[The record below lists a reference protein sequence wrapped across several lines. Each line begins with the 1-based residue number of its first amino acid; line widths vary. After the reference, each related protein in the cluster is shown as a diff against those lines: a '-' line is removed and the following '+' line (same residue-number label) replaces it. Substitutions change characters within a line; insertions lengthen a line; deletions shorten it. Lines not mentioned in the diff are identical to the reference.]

1 MCLHWR
7 NTLWYIAG
15 KMNLVGVSCARLLAS
30 AGLQSALV
38 SSLAKSAGT
47 LPAYTSIA
55 YVVCCL
61 GVADDQVEIEL
72 LCVSRR
78 AMSIQVG
85 LYLGT
90 CQVY

>member
-1 MCLHWR
+1 
-7 NTLWYIAG
+7 
-15 KMNLVGVSCARLLAS
+15 MNLKGMSCTRLTAS
-30 AGLQSALV
+30 LGLQSALI

-55 YVVCCL
+55 YVVCCS

-85 LYLGT
+85 TLTVG
-90 CQVY
+90 